1 MATEKENFDVLHGN
15 PNIHKIIPYIP
26 QMDNLFW
33 LEGHGEHKGYFEV
46 AYLPYIG
53 TQKIF
58 NYQHNGLD
66 KIALDLKN

>member
-1 MATEKENFDVLHGN
+1 MHGN
-15 PNIHKIIPYIP
+15 PNIHRILPYTP

-33 LEGHGEHKGYFEV
+33 LEGHGDHEGYFEV

-58 NYQHNGLD
+58 NYQHNGID
-66 KIALDLKN
+66 KLALDLKL